1 MPSRRS
7 LIDRLMKLAAPLP
20 VAAFAPQPRELAR
33 GLWVLD
39 RQLRFPGGARLPLRT
54 TIIGLS
60 NGALVVVSPP
70 PLIESGGAAAI
81 DSIGVVRQVVAPNTF
96 HYVYAAEFMVRYPE
110 ASLLVSPGLLERIP
124 ELSPAEELGPSPPE
138 AWCGELDI
146 AVLGPVRGVSE
157 VVFFHLPTGALI
169 LTDLAFNMTRFAR
182 CFDRIA
188 WRLAGV
194 PDGFGPSRTARLL
207 LLRDHAEAS
216 RCLGRVSEWPIRRI
230 VVAHGEV
237 VEHNAKAQF
246 LKAFA
251 RYVVTPGAR
260 PNAALEQTPA

>member
-1 MPSRRS
+1 
-7 LIDRLMKLAAPLP
+7 MKLVTPRP
-20 VAAFAPQPRELAR
+20 VAAFAPQPQDLAR
-33 GLWVLD
+33 GVWVLD

-54 TIIGLS
+54 TIIRLS

-70 PLIESGGAAAI
+70 PLIESDGAAAI
-81 DSIGVVRQVVAPNTF
+81 DSIGLVKQVVAPNTF
-96 HYVYAAEFMVRYPE
+96 HYVYVAEFMVRYPD
-110 ASLLVSPGLLERIP
+110 ASLLVSPGLIERVP
-124 ELSPAEELGPSPPE
+124 ELPPAEELGSSPPE
-138 AWCGELDI
+138 VWSGELDI

-157 VVFFHLPTGALI
+157 VVFFHLPTGVLI

-182 CFDRIA
+182 RFDRIA
-188 WRLAGV
+188 WRLTGV

-216 RCLGRVSEWPIRRI
+216 RCLSRVSEWPIRQI

-237 VEHNAKAQF
+237 VEHNAKTQF

-251 RYVVTPGAR
+251 RYVVTPRTA
-260 PNAALEQTPA
+260 

>member
-7 LIDRLMKLAAPLP
+7 LVDHLMKLGSPRA
-20 VAAFAPQPRELAR
+20 VATFAPRPRQLAQAV
-33 GLWVLD
+33 WVLD
-39 RQLRFPGGARLPLRT
+39 RELRFPGGARLPLRT
-54 TIIGLS
+54 AIICLS
-60 NGALVVVSPP
+60 SGALVVVSPP
-70 PLIESGGAAAI
+70 PLIESGAAAAI

-96 HYVYAAEFMVRYPE
+96 HYVYAAEFMVHYPA
-110 ASLLVSPGLLERIP
+110 ASLLVSPGLLERVTDLP
-124 ELSPAEELGPSPPE
+124 PAEELGPSPPE
-138 AWCGELDI
+138 GWSGELDL

-157 VVFFHLPTGALI
+157 VVFFHHPTGTLI

-182 CFDRIA
+182 RFDRIA

-216 RCLGRVSEWPIRRI
+216 RCLGRVAEWPIRQI

-237 VEHNAKAQF
+237 VEHEAKAQF
-246 LKAFA
+246 VKAFA
-251 RYVVTPGAR
+251 RYVVTPDAQPVR
-260 PNAALEQTPA
+260 ASEQSRA